1 MRRVEIVLEDDVA
14 HRLEVM
20 AAIDDVRL
28 ADGVERLLT
37 HLVRNYEEQKET
49 P

>member
-20 AAIDDVRL
+20 AAIDDIRL
-28 ADGVERLLT
+28 SDGIERLLT
-37 HLVRNYEEQKET
+37 HIVRNFEEQRNK